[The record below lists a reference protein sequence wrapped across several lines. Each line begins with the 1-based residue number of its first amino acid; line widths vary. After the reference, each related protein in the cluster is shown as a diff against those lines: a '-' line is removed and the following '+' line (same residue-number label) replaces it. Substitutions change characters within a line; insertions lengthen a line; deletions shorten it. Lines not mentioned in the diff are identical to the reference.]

1 MRHLMASV
9 KRRSDMRHMAL
20 SGSDSHT
27 IRSEQGVKDIIACIH
42 PDYAQEVPLMI
53 QSISVKGVHKYE
65 IYADVDK
72 DGEYGWWQ
80 LRFVV
85 VHEDGVENRKESGK
99 HVDGILINID
109 KTKKYEVELRKA
121 MQLAEEARQKEDFM
135 TTISHEIRTPLNAVV
150 GFSDVLVSLPQDSFT
165 AEELMQYDKVIKT
178 NNAALSAMIE
188 NILMFSR
195 IESGRIQ
202 YVKDEFNVSDMF
214 KEIESEWVDLVPDGV
229 TFETLAMRKDIY
241 MNNDRMRVK
250 YIIGQLLSNA
260 FKFTK
265 TGTVSMGLH
274 YSLNKEVATLYVSD
288 SGIGVPKDK
297 QAAVYD
303 LFWKDDGFTQGLGL
317 GLTVARK
324 LAVGMGLNLNF
335 ESKEGFGSSVSLDGH
350 AYLKKKDDNA

>member
-1 MRHLMASV
+1 
-9 KRRSDMRHMAL
+9 
-20 SGSDSHT
+20 
-27 IRSEQGVKDIIACIH
+27 
-42 PDYAQEVPLMI
+42 MI

-65 IYADVDK
+65 IYADIEK
-72 DGEYGWWQ
+72 DGNYRWWQ

-85 VHEDGVENRKESGK
+85 VHEDGVESAEESGK

-109 KTKKYEVELRKA
+109 KTKKYEEELRKA

-150 GFSDVLVSLPQDSFT
+150 GFSDVLVSLPQDSFS

-202 YVKDEFNVSDMF
+202 YVKDEFNVSDLF
-214 KEIESEWVDLVPDGV
+214 REIESEWRDLVPDGII
-229 TFETLAMRKDIY
+229 FETLAMRKDIY

-250 YIIGQLLSNA
+250 YVIGQLLSNA

-265 TGTVSMGLH
+265 TGSVAMGLH
-274 YSLNKEVATLYVSD
+274 YSLNDDRARLFVTD
-288 SGIGVPKDK
+288 SGIGIARDK
-297 QAAVYD
+297 QEAVFG

-324 LAVGMGLNLNF
+324 LAIGMGLKLTF
-335 ESKEGFGSSVSLDGH
+335 ESKEGFGSNVSLEGD
-350 AYLKKKDDNA
+350 AYLKKKDEGEA